1 MTQPRRMNMHVGG
14 RAAGPALALLIAC
27 LLGTPAFAAADLATA
42 RAQYAAASYEEALAS
57 LAGLAADQNNEQ
69 VFQLRALC
77 LLALGRT
84 SDAQQALSQLVM
96 LNPLFQLEPGEVSP
110 KLVAMFKDVRR
121 DAVPAAAR
129 DLYAKAKASYD
140 AKQWSLAHDRFQTLL
155 KLLGEPE
162 TGGSQAGL
170 ADLKQLGDGF
180 LKLTDSELAAETR
193 KAEEAAAAKEAADK
207 AAAQEA
213 ARVEA
218 ARLAAE
224 REAAAAANAAAT
236 GSTTTAAPGRATA
249 VRSSAPVYSA
259 ADADVTRPVEVRR
272 VMPRWMPPTRAM
284 ALSSHTGLLEL
295 IIDEAGSVAE
305 ARVNRP
311 ISPGYDQNLLEL
323 ARAWRYKPATKDG
336 QPVRYRIVL
345 EVVLR
350 PVTP

>member
-1 MTQPRRMNMHVGG
+1 MMQPRRGCMACPGGLVGAMLVVWLF
-14 RAAGPALALLIAC
+14 AAPAVA
-27 LLGTPAFAAADLATA
+27 AAADLATA

-57 LAGLAADQNNEQ
+57 LAALGSDQNNEQ
-69 VFQLRALC
+69 AVQLRALC

-84 SDAQQALSQLVM
+84 NDAQQTLSQLVM

-110 KLVAMFKDVRR
+110 KLVAMFREVRR
-121 DAVPAAAR
+121 DTLPAAAR

-140 AKQWSLAHDRFQTLL
+140 ARQWSQAHDRFQTLL
-155 KLLGEPE
+155 KLLSE
-162 TGGSQAGL
+162 TDTSGPQAGL

-193 KAEEAAAAKEAADK
+193 KAAEAAAAKEAADK
-207 AAAQEA
+207 AAAVEA

-224 REAAAAANAAAT
+224 REAAAAAAAT
-236 GSTTTAAPGRATA
+236 ATTTTAAPGRATA
-249 VRSSAPVYSA
+249 AARSSAPVYSA

-284 ALSSHTGLLEL
+284 ALSSHTGLLE
-295 IIDEAGSVAE
+295 ITIDEAGSVAD
-305 ARVNRP
+305 ARVAKP
-311 ISPGYDQNLLEL
+311 ISPGYDQNLVEL
-323 ARAWRYKPATKDG
+323 ARTWRYKPATKNG
-336 QPVRYRIVL
+336 QPVRYRVVL